1 MNVLSVENVS
11 KAFGI
16 RELFT
21 DLSFGIEEGQKV
33 ALVAKN
39 GTGKSTLLHMLA
51 GKDEPDAGRITFNK
65 EIKWAILLQ
74 DEAFDANGTAI
85 DFLFAADNLMT
96 KFQDRVPP
104 KIL

>member
-74 DEAFDANGTAI
+74 DEQGFFDCNSA
-85 DFLFAADNLMT
+85 T
-96 KFQDRVPP
+96 KERIALKKPTTF
-104 KIL
+104 

>member
-39 GTGKSTLLHMLA
+39 GWYAT
-51 GKDEPDAGRITFNK
+51 I
-65 EIKWAILLQ
+65 
-74 DEAFDANGTAI
+74 
-85 DFLFAADNLMT
+85 
-96 KFQDRVPP
+96 
-104 KIL
+104 

>member
-51 GKDEPDAGRITFNK
+51 GKDYPDAGRITFNK

-74 DEAFDANGTAI
+74 DEPHDQSHSC
-85 DFLFAADNLMT
+85 L
-96 KFQDRVPP
+96 
-104 KIL
+104 